1 VAAVRKQR
9 VEQRLTK
16 QQQED
21 DLALNADDP
30 TTTGT
35 RPTAERA
42 DDGRA
47 TSPTKK
53 SKRARIS
60 ESTSQRALLKIL
72 NEPF

>member
-1 VAAVRKQR
+1 VAAARSKR

-30 TTTGT
+30 TTTDRLST
-35 RPTAERA
+35 VVTARAERA
-42 DDGRA
+42 SETETERERRVRQ
-47 TSPTKK
+47 K
-53 SKRARIS
+53 SLKGLGIS
-60 ESTSQRALLKIL
+60 EI

>member
-16 QQQED
+16 QQHED

-30 TTTGT
+30 TTTDRLST
-35 RPTAERA
+35 VVTARAERA
-42 DDGRA
+42 SE
-47 TSPTKK
+47 TE
-53 SKRARIS
+53 RARERVRQKSLKGLGIS
-60 ESTSQRALLKIL
+60 EI